1 MSGVRGKFVLAI
13 ALSMVLSGCG
23 ITNKEKFADFTNAY
37 KKADYCKAADKAL
50 DEKGMCE
57 KAVDD
62 VNPADFDMDEQL
74 NGGTAL
80 FLAKRAEVSSKFF
93 ENATTEIQDA
103 IESSGIVRGAVEVV
117 ANASMVDY
125 NPMIMDGVYLHA
137 YTFLNALSQ
146 DNKDEAKIQINR
158 AYNVQQKA
166 VEEFKKEI
174 QSEKEENSS
183 AFAQM
188 AADVKAASQKNIAEV
203 MGKYKEIN
211 RWKGYS
217 NFVNPYITYISG
229 LYFMTNG
236 TSNSDYET
244 ASNYMKR
251 VSGMV
256 NSNRYVKQDLN
267 LANKLAAGT
276 QKKIAPT
283 AWVIFEN
290 GLVANFE
297 EFRLDLPIFI
307 ATDNV
312 KTASLALPY
321 PKEREAAYN
330 NIGVSNG
337 KQKVTTELLTDV
349 DSMFMAEF
357 KKKLPTIVTK
367 AVTKLTLQTVAQAV
381 AQNKLGDLGG
391 IAVSVYS
398 VATAGADLRSWYS
411 LPKNVQ
417 LAKINKSGSELTL
430 SVGGKDYKTEV
441 SADGNSIV
449 YVRVPVAGAEP
460 VINVINL

>member
-1 MSGVRGKFVLAI
+1 MNLIILIILATLAI
-13 ALSMVLSGCG
+13 IIGAIVLIG
-23 ITNKEKFADFTNAY
+23 
-37 KKADYCKAADKAL
+37 
-50 DEKGMCE
+50 
-57 KAVDD
+57 
-62 VNPADFDMDEQL
+62 
-74 NGGTAL
+74 
-80 FLAKRAEVSSKFF
+80 FLALMFR
-93 ENATTEIQDA
+93 
-103 IESSGIVRGAVEVV
+103 RVV
-117 ANASMVDY
+117 ATNEVH
-125 NPMIMDGVYLHA
+125 I
-137 YTFLNALSQ
+137 
-146 DNKDEAKIQINR
+146 
-158 AYNVQQKA
+158 
-166 VEEFKKEI
+166 I
-174 QSEKEENSS
+174 QSAKNTISYGKDTGNGNTYYEWPSWIPIFGVTKIILPVSVFDINLNSYEAYDKGRVPFIVDIT
-183 AFAQM
+183 AFFRIKDSNVAAQ
-188 AADVKAASQKNIAEV
+188 
-203 MGKYKEIN
+203 
-211 RWKGYS
+211 R
-217 NFVNPYITYISG
+217 
-229 LYFMTNG
+229 
-236 TSNSDYET
+236 
-244 ASNYMKR
+244 
-251 VSGMV
+251 
-256 NSNRYVKQDLN
+256 
-267 LANKLAAGT
+267 
-276 QKKIAPT
+276 
-283 AWVIFEN
+283 
-290 GLVANFE
+290 VANFE

-391 IAVSVYS
+391 IAMSVYS